1 MRNNVYISV
10 GTPIKISSDS
20 NNDVNDVEM
29 LNLHEKILA
38 IDVGKGT
45 EDIYLFEP
53 DQNLENGIHV
63 IRPSRANLL
72 RKQLDIQLPRLT
84 NLYFHGTIMGGEPW
98 HIPLYKIAQNSNRK
112 VIMTSKSAK
121 SLRYKLDQ
129 VTSRGVIVQDPLPRI
144 DQKGKLFETYDID
157 FAWID
162 QFFRGLDINIFE
174 TTDIVLIAC
183 QEHGYPG
190 PESISVRQFR
200 IQEMY
205 QRYLEINPYLE
216 SLMFHQNEIPK
227 FAWRF
232 QANVERTRQYFPESQ
247 IFVMDSSPA
256 VILGTMLDPII
267 PSGVK
272 TIINIGNGHTL
283 AMILNETWEVLA
295 IWEHHTGQ
303 FRSDP
308 TELDEYLEK
317 LFETRLNQKFVLE
330 HGGHGYYQR
339 ISKIPESA
347 AKQIVA
353 IGPNRSLLQDS
364 RFKNAISWVHP
375 LGSMMLAG
383 PAGLLKTYEARI
395 NKGERVV

>member
-1 MRNNVYISV
+1 MRNYVCISF
-10 GTPIKISSDS
+10 GTPIKISSGS
-20 NNDVNDVEM
+20 NNYVIDLEM
-29 LNLHEKILA
+29 LNLHERVLA

-53 DQNLENGIHV
+53 HQNLENGIHV
-63 IRPSRANLL
+63 IRPSRAYLL
-72 RKQLDIQLPRLT
+72 RKQLDMQLRGLT

-98 HIPLYKIAQNSNRK
+98 HIPLYKIAQNPNRK
-112 VIMTSKSAK
+112 VVMTSRSAK

-129 VTSRGVIVQDPLPRI
+129 VTSRGVIVQDPLPKMDENSKRI
-144 DQKGKLFETYDID
+144 ETYDID
-157 FAWID
+157 FEWID

-174 TTDIVLIAC
+174 TTHVLLIAC

-190 PESISVRQFR
+190 PEPISVRQFR

-205 QRYLEINPYLE
+205 QRYLEKHPYLE

-232 QANVERTRQYFPESQ
+232 QANVERARQYFPGAQ

-256 VILGTMLDPII
+256 VILGSMLDPII
-267 PSGVK
+267 PSGAK
-272 TIINIGNGHTL
+272 TIINLGNGHTL
-283 AMILNETWEVLA
+283 AMVLSKSWEVLA
-295 IWEHHTGQ
+295 VWEHHTGQ
-303 FRSDP
+303 FRSNP
-308 TELDEYLEK
+308 TGLDEYLEK
-317 LFETRLNQKFVLE
+317 LFTSQLNQEFVLE

-339 ISKIPESA
+339 ITKIPESA
-347 AKQIVA
+347 AKQILA

-364 RFKNAISWVHP
+364 RFKDAISWVHP

-395 NKGERVV
+395 KKT